1 MDLEYIR
8 RQGFWYDLYL
18 LAATAFAL
26 GVKSWYVPLFGN
38 NVAAK
43 IATEADWT
51 ASKQ

>member
-1 MDLEYIR
+1 MR

-26 GVKSWYVPLFGN
+26 GFKSWYIPLFGK
-38 NVAAK
+38 NVATKVA
-43 IATEADWT
+43 AQADWT